1 MLQLKADVVFSNWQQ
16 RKNNWQQ
23 WFRLYWS
30 KNAPAAAQEQHN
42 RQRRSA
48 ATPP

>member
-23 WFRLYWS
+23 WFRLGS
-30 KNAPAAAQEQHN
+30 SGLPVLVEERAGSSARTAQ
-42 RQRRSA
+42 
-48 ATPP
+48 